1 MTTTTGGMQVRSGY
15 YWNMGKWEVTP
26 VARDGEKLPGGRADK
41 FLRIPLI
48 AVFAIVPIM
57 GGLFVVFLPFIGFAL
72 AIYAAVKP
80 LVALFQ
86 KSAQD
91 LAATV
96 TPGWQPGEAHF
107 TGKRADESQEHKGPP
122 SKDDALG
129 KLEREIE
136 SRRGEQK

>member
-1 MTTTTGGMQVRSGY
+1 MTTMSGGMQVRNGY
-15 YWNMGKWEVTP
+15 YWNMGKWEVIP
-26 VARDGEKLPGGRADK
+26 VARDGEKLPGGRADR

-48 AVFAIVPIM
+48 AVFAILPIM

-80 LVALFQ
+80 LIALFHR
-86 KSAQD
+86 SAQD

-107 TGKRADESQEHKGPP
+107 TGKRAGEAQEKKGPP

-136 SRRGEQK
+136 SKRNER

>member
-1 MTTTTGGMQVRSGY
+1 MTTTTGGMQVRNGY
-15 YWNMGKWEVTP
+15 YWNMGKWEVIP

-48 AVFAIVPIM
+48 AVFAILPIM

-80 LVALFQ
+80 LVALFH

-91 LAATV
+91 LAATM

-107 TGKRADESQEHKGPP
+107 TGKRAGEAQEQKGPP

-136 SRRGEQK
+136 SKRNER

>member
-1 MTTTTGGMQVRSGY
+1 MATMTGGMQVRNGY
-15 YWNMGKWEVTP
+15 YWNMGKWEVIP
-26 VARDGEKLPGGRADK
+26 VARDGEVLPGARSDK

-48 AVFAIVPIM
+48 AVFAILPVM

-80 LVALFQ
+80 LVALFHR
-86 KSAQD
+86 SAQD

-107 TGKRADESQEHKGPP
+107 TGKRADESREEKGPP
-122 SKDDALG
+122 AKDGVLEE
-129 KLEREIE
+129 LEREIE
-136 SRRGEQK
+136 SKRGERK

>member
-15 YWNMGKWEVTP
+15 YWNMGKWEVIP
-26 VARDGEKLPGGRADK
+26 VARDGEKLPGARADK
-41 FLRIPLI
+41 YLRIPLI

-107 TGKRADESQEHKGPP
+107 TGKRADEPQERKGSP

>member
-1 MTTTTGGMQVRSGY
+1 MATTTGGMQVRSGY
-15 YWNMGKWEVTP
+15 YWNMGKWEVIP
-26 VARDGEKLPGGRADK
+26 VARDGEALPGARSDK

-48 AVFAIVPIM
+48 AVLAILPIM

-80 LVALFQ
+80 LVALFHR
-86 KSAQD
+86 SAQD

-107 TGKRADESQEHKGPP
+107 TGKRGDESKEEKGPP

-136 SRRGEQK
+136 SKRNER